1 MVKNGISIDLEDWFC
16 VYNLRDVVRR
26 EDWDIQELRID
37 QSTRL
42 ILKLLSIHN
51 TKATF
56 FVLGWIAEQ
65 VPGLVREI
73 EEEGHEIATHGYS
86 HTPLTRM
93 TPQSFREDL
102 ERALEVTKRAGI
114 KYDSS
119 VFPIAFHPDYGR
131 ISPFRKISGTGKRKP

>member
-1 MVKNGISIDLEDWFC
+1 MKNALSIDLEDWFC

-26 EDWDIQELRID
+26 KDWDIQELRID

-73 EEEGHEIATHGYS
+73 EGEG
-86 HTPLTRM
+86 
-93 TPQSFREDL
+93 
-102 ERALEVTKRAGI
+102 
-114 KYDSS
+114 
-119 VFPIAFHPDYGR
+119 FHPDYGW
-131 ISPFRKISGTGKRKP
+131 ISPVRKISGTGKLKP

>member
-1 MVKNGISIDLEDWFC
+1 MDRSKLSESRVVGKILVELSPSRTQMGLQRLKMRNGISIDLEDWFC

-73 EEEGHEIATHGYS
+73 EEEG
-86 HTPLTRM
+86 
-93 TPQSFREDL
+93 
-102 ERALEVTKRAGI
+102 
-114 KYDSS
+114 
-119 VFPIAFHPDYGR
+119 FHPDYGR
-131 ISPFRKISGTGKRKP
+131 IS